1 MAKFT
6 PTQWNKVFALLDQDE
21 ARFDMPQRRDGS
33 VVLASF
39 NIRKLGKVKNRS
51 TGAWEFLR
59 RVADRCDLL
68 AIQEVSDN
76 LVGLNHLKSL
86 LGEPYGMVTS
96 DITGGVPASK
106 QGMTERLAYLFR
118 WERVARSEVASD
130 LTFDR
135 SSLAERLLA
144 SRKAFGKALLARE
157 KELTGWEDEFQDRIE
172 AWEAAGRPGSR
183 PRRKKKPPFLLPEF
197 LTFIRTPHCVSFQIL
212 GAASSIDFLAVNAH
226 LLFGHKE
233 KQREERYQEFLAL
246 MSWLVDRARQVKNLY
261 HKNLILFGDLN
272 LDFTKADARRT
283 EIEADLM
290 ALNQGQLAGAKRA
303 KVNFPFLDIHP
314 SRAHIADPNKAVWR
328 STARLSETYDQ
339 IAMFLGDK
347 HLPNDKANETAGAN
361 PDGFDYRVF
370 RFTDLF
376 AEALHGKAYDALTK
390 TQKKALIAKFQHDV
404 SDHLPIWIR
413 LPIPA

>member
-1 MAKFT
+1 MPKFT
-6 PTQWNKVFALLDQDE
+6 QAQWDKVFALLDQDE
-21 ARFDMPQRRDGS
+21 ARFELPKSRPGS
-33 VVLASF
+33 VVLSSF
-39 NIRKLGKVKNRS
+39 NIRKLGMVKNRS
-51 TGAWEFLR
+51 AGAWEFLR
-59 RVADRCDLL
+59 RFAERCDLL

-76 LVGLNHLKSL
+76 LEGLNHLKDM
-86 LGEPYGMVTS
+86 LGDPYGMVAS

-106 QGMTERLAYLFR
+106 LGMTERLAYLFR

-135 SSLAERLLA
+135 SSVAERLLA
-144 SRKAFGKALLARE
+144 GRKVFGKALLARE
-157 KELTGWEDEFQDRIE
+157 KELNAWEDEFQNRVE

-183 PRRKKKPPFLLPEF
+183 PRRKKKPSFLLPEF
-197 LTFIRTPHCVSFQIL
+197 LTFIRTPHCVSFRIL
-212 GAASSIDFLAVNAH
+212 GAGTSIDFLAVNAH
-226 LLFGHKE
+226 LLFGHKD

-246 MSWLVDRARQVKNLY
+246 MSWLVDRARQVRNLY

-272 LDFTKADARRT
+272 LDFTEADTRRA

-290 ALNQGQLAGAKRA
+290 ALNKGQLVGTKRA

-314 SRAHIADPNKAVWR
+314 SRAHIADPNKATWR

-339 IAMFLGDK
+339 IAMFLGDE
-347 HLPNDKANETAGAN
+347 HLPNDKANETAGAT

-376 AEALHGKAYDALTK
+376 AEALHGKAYDVLTK
-390 TQKKALIAKFQHDV
+390 AQKKALIAKFEHDV

-413 LPIPA
+413 LPVPA